1 MLNNTQDQEDL
12 SIRVPI
18 TIAARQQA
26 QAFAEEQF
34 LPEKVEKVRRN
45 TLAVLAVREYLQW
58 QNYDTDLT
66 ASDSWDR
73 ATRTAGD
80 VADLMITGLGR
91 IECRPVDDLEEPCPI
106 PPEVWHNRIGY
117 VLVHLDREL
126 REATLLGFVSPFDP
140 EDPLEEILV
149 TKLQSMD
156 ELIDYF
162 YRLELGQRFID
173 EDSAEAEQFREMW
186 ENPEERLMVIAQLER
201 IYRSEPRRKWR
212 VKGEKVLSGRGLEGV
227 AVREEAVAADRIQLQ
242 GVAERL
248 LERLA
253 AVWNGVEG

>member
-18 TIAARQQA
+18 TTAARQQA
-26 QAFAEEQF
+26 QAFAEEQS
-34 LPEKVEKVRRN
+34 LPEKAEQVRRN
-45 TLAVLAVREYLQW
+45 TLAVLAVRDYLQW
-58 QNYDTDLT
+58 QNYETDLT
-66 ASDSWDR
+66 TSDSWNQ
-73 ATRTAGD
+73 ATRTCGD
-80 VADLMITGLGR
+80 VADLMIAGFGR

-106 PPEVWHNRIGY
+106 PPEIWHNRIGY
-117 VLVHLDREL
+117 VLVHLDEEL
-126 REATLLGFVSPFDP
+126 REATLLGFVPPFDP

-149 TKLQSMD
+149 TQLQSMD
-156 ELIDYF
+156 ELIDYL
-162 YRLELGQRFID
+162 YRLELAQQ
-173 EDSAEAEQFREMW
+173 ELNQDSAEAQQFREMW

-201 IYRSEPRRKWR
+201 IYRCELPSKWR

-227 AVREEAVAADRIQLQ
+227 AVREGAVAADRIQLQ